1 MENTQKSA
9 KRKLRDEIP
18 LEEIFR
24 LIKETWPQLKNVKIH
39 KALKTILE
47 LGLNQSPSKERN
59 LSGLRSVAKLLID
72 NENVSEVNELL
83 ELAIE
88 NDDIEASKV
97 LQNHGSININSFLHN
112 AN

>member
-72 NENVSEVNELL
+72 NENVLDLPRFKYVSHGKKSFKYI
-83 ELAIE
+83 A
-88 NDDIEASKV
+88 V
-97 LQNHGSININSFLHN
+97 LKNME
-112 AN
+112 